1 MARIIVTSI
10 DPDFTPETHT
20 VGSSSVQSGVI
31 TTGSGLV
38 RISTTTHCHIKF
50 GANPTA
56 TEEDFLMPSDH
67 VEVFAFIS
75 GQKIDPDKF
84 PVLEQILFAAGLEFN
99 DTVRKNLEKAGAIAS
114 EFLHSS
120 NILGESEYV

>member
-1 MARIIVTSI
+1 MVTRI

-20 VGSSSVQSGVI
+20 VGASSVQSGVI

-38 RISTTTHCHIKF
+38 RISTTTHCHLKF

-75 GQKIDPDKF
+75 GQKIAF
-84 PVLEQILFAAGLEFN
+84 
-99 DTVRKNLEKAGAIAS
+99 IAHGGGS
-114 EFLHSS
+114 GEI
-120 NILGESEYV
+120 NICAVD

>member
-1 MARIIVTSI
+1 MVTRI
-10 DPDFTPETHT
+10 DPDFAPETHT
-20 VGSSSVQSGVI
+20 VGGSSVQSGVI

-50 GANPTA
+50 GTNPTA

-75 GQKIDPDKF
+75 GQKIAF
-84 PVLEQILFAAGLEFN
+84 IAHGGGAGE
-99 DTVRKNLEKAGAIAS
+99 I
-114 EFLHSS
+114 
-120 NILGESEYV
+120 NICAVD

>member
-1 MARIIVTSI
+1 MSNYIVTKI

-20 VGSSSVQSGVI
+20 VGASSVQSGVI

-38 RISTTTHCHIKF
+38 RISTTTHCHLKF

-75 GQKIDPDKF
+75 GQKIAF
-84 PVLEQILFAAGLEFN
+84 IAHGGGAGE
-99 DTVRKNLEKAGAIAS
+99 I
-114 EFLHSS
+114 
-120 NILGESEYV
+120 NICAVD